1 MGAPEL
7 FFSSSL
13 LGYLQLNVAI
23 IYHHKLPFHYLFF
36 LLLGTFTSIWN
47 HGCPLEYSHYMQ
59 NLIKLLDRIIMVY
72 CVYMDFNIVLWGE
85 NGTNNLKQYN
95 LEYRMLGAS
104 CLYKAMFSY
113 LIAKQLSEIKY
124 HQLAHIFAC
133 LANIIIIIKI
143 F

>member
-1 MGAPEL
+1 MGVPEL
-7 FFSSSL
+7 FLSSSL
-13 LGYLQLNVAI
+13 LGFIQLVVAI
-23 IYHHKLPFHYLFF
+23 TYHDKLPFHYFFF

-47 HGCPLEYSHYMQ
+47 HGCPLNYKLMQ
-59 NLIKLLDRIIMVY
+59 FVLRYLDRITMIY
-72 CVYMDFNIVLWGE
+72 CIYMDFNIVLWG
-85 NGTNNLKQYN
+85 GNNSNDWKQYN

-104 CLYKAMFSY
+104 CLYKAMFAY
-113 LIAKQLSEIKY
+113 LIAKQLSKIKY

>member
-1 MGAPEL
+1 MGFPEL

-13 LGYLQLNVAI
+13 LGYLQLVVAI
-23 IYHHKLPFHYLFF
+23 IYYDKLPFHYLFF

-47 HGCPLEYSHYMQ
+47 HGCPPKYFLLQSI
-59 NLIKLLDRIIMVY
+59 LRCLDRITMVY
-72 CVYMDFNIVLWGE
+72 CIYMDFNIVLWGG
-85 NGTNNLKQYN
+85 NSMNNSKQYN